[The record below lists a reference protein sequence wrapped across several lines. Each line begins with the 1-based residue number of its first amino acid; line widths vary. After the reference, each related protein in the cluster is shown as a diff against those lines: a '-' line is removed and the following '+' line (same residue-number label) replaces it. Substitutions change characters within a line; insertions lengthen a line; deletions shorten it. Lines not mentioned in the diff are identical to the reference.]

1 MSLALVASPSAGSRL
16 TAMLHR
22 FGWQAE
28 EAPVGEVWRELDR
41 RGADLVLA
49 QLPWTGWRDFVRQ
62 GRKAAREHP
71 GMKLVFLTEVLPPGL
86 AEQALDGYP
95 ATPLMRLSS
104 PPEVLKTAID
114 AAA

>member
-1 MSLALVASPSAGSRL
+1 VSLALVASPSAGPRL
-16 TAMLHR
+16 TAMLDR

-28 EAPVGEVWRELDR
+28 EAPVGEIWRELDR
-41 RGADLVLA
+41 RGAKLVLA

-62 GRKAAREHP
+62 GRRAAREHP
-71 GMKLVFLTEVLPPGL
+71 GVKLVFLTEAPPPGL
-86 AEQALDGYP
+86 GDQALDGYP

-104 PPEVLKTAID
+104 SPQVLKSAID

>member
-1 MSLALVASPSAGSRL
+1 VSLALVASPSAGARL
-16 TAMLHR
+16 TAMLDR

-28 EAPVGEVWRELDR
+28 EASAGDIWRELDR
-41 RGADLVLA
+41 RGAALVLA

-71 GMKLVFLTEVLPPGL
+71 GVKLVFMTEVPPPGL
-86 AEQALDGYP
+86 SEQQLDGYP

-104 PPEVLKTAID
+104 SPEVLKTAID